1 MKKTFSLRSV
11 IGFNKRNFTTEGR
24 YQSLWYRDSVMR
36 SASWQAVPQ
45 RYHPRNSNTRYGTM
59 GADSRSWT
67 RPSDFPEIPKCNRV
81 VRTGPTT
88 PGGAWAG
95 VCGDE
100 GMIARGT
107 ANYTYAQGFVVCQER
122 LKRFKSFDP
131 FHRPWRHKKRPSKFE
146 PRAPRIPGSLRST
159 PSTPSAGSV
168 CMIRVH
174 STCSG
179 FPGAEGVL

>member
-1 MKKTFSLRSV
+1 M
-11 IGFNKRNFTTEGR
+11 
-24 YQSLWYRDSVMR
+24 
-36 SASWQAVPQ
+36 
-45 RYHPRNSNTRYGTM
+45 
-59 GADSRSWT
+59 
-67 RPSDFPEIPKCNRV
+67 RPSSAAALSCSAIIRAYCRATRTRDIEQRARFQKLDSPFGFSETPKCNRCGKD
-81 VRTGPTT
+81 GPHDYNCCH

-131 FHRPWRHKKRPSKFE
+131 FYRPWRHKKRPSKFE

-179 FPGAEGVL
+179 FPGAAGVL

>member
-1 MKKTFSLRSV
+1 
-11 IGFNKRNFTTEGR
+11 
-24 YQSLWYRDSVMR
+24 MR
-36 SASWQAVPQ
+36 STWVFCVLAGSAAALSPAQLEHAIWNNGRGLQEL
-45 RYHPRNSNTRYGTM
+45 
-59 GADSRSWT
+59 DSPFGFSET
-67 RPSDFPEIPKCNRV
+67 PKCNRCGKD
-81 VRTGPTT
+81 GPHDYNCCH

-131 FHRPWRHKKRPSKFE
+131 FYRPWRHKKRPSKFE